1 MTLRPALVLAAA
13 LALLAACNK
22 SPDTNRSASGEVLEG
37 TISDNMLPLD
47 KVTSQPP
54 LAAPTGSGKGDA
66 KAGAG
71 AGADTAA
78 ADFDEIRAGIR
89 DSESW
94 SRLPAATTT
103 DLL

>member
-1 MTLRPALVLAAA
+1 LTLRPALVLAAA
-13 LALLAACNK
+13 IALLAACNK

-54 LAAPTGSGKGDA
+54 LAAPTGSGKSGA

-71 AGADTAA
+71 AGADTTAADSGAGDTAAPDSAGPAEAPAA
-78 ADFDEIRAGIR
+78 ASGE
-89 DSESW
+89 
-94 SRLPAATTT
+94 
-103 DLL
+103 

>member
-22 SPDTNRSASGEVLEG
+22 SPDTNRSASGKVLEG

-54 LAAPTGSGKGDA
+54 LAAPTGSGKGGA

-78 ADFDEIRAGIR
+78 ADSGAGDTAAT
-89 DSESW
+89 DSAAAAEA
-94 SRLPAATTT
+94 PAAVSGQ
-103 DLL
+103 

>member
-1 MTLRPALVLAAA
+1 LTLRPALVLAAI
-13 LALLAACNK
+13 ALLAACNK

-54 LAAPTGSGKGDA
+54 LAAPTGSGKGGA

-71 AGADTAA
+71 AGADTTAADSGAGDTAAPDSASPAEAPAA
-78 ADFDEIRAGIR
+78 ASGE
-89 DSESW
+89 
-94 SRLPAATTT
+94 
-103 DLL
+103 